1 MGYQKER
8 GRALHNDIVME
19 TVQVLLVEDNPA
31 DANLIDEMLHG
42 SNGASFELDH
52 TSRLSDSLS
61 RLDEKQFDLVL
72 LDLSLPDS
80 HGYATFEAVHTYASQ
95 IPTIILTGM
104 DDKDLALRAIRHGAQ
119 DYLLKDQVNGPFL
132 KQTLYHAIER
142 KKLEQSLSRRNA
154 RLRVLQEVGIEISS
168 KLELDNLLYAIT
180 SQAVKLTGCSSGI
193 LGLYLADQD
202 AIRFAT
208 SVGIDPIGRR
218 LVFRRGEGLTGR
230 ILESESPLLVE
241 DYADWSGA
249 DPAWRSAIGHSAV
262 LGMPVVWGDQFLG
275 VLHMMAPSTE
285 DFDSQIVELL
295 GFFCTQAAIAIRN
308 AQLHRTLENRAEWL
322 EKEVEAR
329 TEEIQAQR
337 TQVEAILASIQ
348 DGIVVMDT
356 QGTILHTN
364 DVVSSW
370 FNHTLMPE
378 DVKRLK
384 DEVRSLAR
392 EPQPGGEVLLDLKNR
407 CLELVT
413 TSISDLDTGAGSILV
428 VIHDI
433 THLRALDR
441 LRSRFVSNISHELRT
456 PLSSIRLC
464 IRLIRQ
470 QPERLDHYLHVM
482 EREVGCEIQLIEQ
495 VMALSRLDAGGLDL
509 DREPR
514 SLDDM
519 AKIAL
524 ANHQFMADT
533 EGVTL
538 HYQPTDLD
546 LVVLVDQRYILQ
558 ALNNLLRN
566 AIQYNTRGG
575 TVTISIRKRV
585 TQERHWALIVVEDT
599 GMGIPED
606 ELPYIFD
613 RFFRG
618 ARPSTERI
626 SGYGLGLAM
635 TKEIAELHGGRIT
648 VTSEVDEGS
657 RFILWLPLVKGRD

>member
-1 MGYQKER
+1 
-8 GRALHNDIVME
+8 ME

-31 DANLIDEMLHG
+31 DASLIDEMLHG
-42 SNGASFELDH
+42 STGTSFELDH
-52 TSRLSDSLS
+52 TSRLSDSLM
-61 RLDEKQFDLVL
+61 RLGEKPFDLVL

-80 HGYATFEAVHTYASQ
+80 RGYATFEAIRAQASR

-119 DYLLKDQVNGPFL
+119 DYLLKDQVNGPLL
-132 KQTLYHAIER
+132 KQTLHHAIER

-154 RLRVLQEVGIEISS
+154 RLRVLQEVGIEITS

-180 SQAVKLTGCSSGI
+180 SRAVKLTGCSSGI

-202 AIRFAT
+202 AVKFAT
-208 SVGIDPIGRR
+208 SVGIDAVEKPQI
-218 LVFRRGEGLTGR
+218 FRRGEGLTGR
-230 ILESESPLLVE
+230 VLETRDPLLVE
-241 DYADWSGA
+241 DYTEWAGA
-249 DPAWRSAIGHSAV
+249 DSAWRSAIGHSAV
-262 LGMPVVWGDQFLG
+262 LGMPVVWGDQLLG
-275 VLHMMAPSTE
+275 VLHIMAPSP
-285 DFDSQIVELL
+285 DYFDSHIVELL

-308 AQLHRTLENRAEWL
+308 AQLHRALENRAEWL
-322 EKEVEAR
+322 EKEVEVR

-337 TQVEAILASIQ
+337 TQVEAILGSIQ
-348 DGIVVMDT
+348 DGIVVMDS

-370 FNHTLMPE
+370 FDHTLTPA

-384 DEVRSLAR
+384 DELRSLAR
-392 EPQPGGEVLLDLKNR
+392 NPDQESEVLLDLKNR

-413 TSISDLDTGAGSILV
+413 TSISDLDTGAGSLVV
-428 VIHDI
+428 VIHDV

-482 EREVGCEIQLIEQ
+482 EREVGFEIQLIEQ

-509 DREPR
+509 ERKPK
-514 SLDDM
+514 SLDELV
-519 AKIAL
+519 KVSL

-533 EGVTL
+533 QGVTL
-538 HYQPTDLD
+538 HYQPTNLD
-546 LVVLVDQRYILQ
+546 LTILVDQQYMLQ
-558 ALNNLLRN
+558 ALNNILRN

-575 TVTISIRKRV
+575 SVTVSIRQRV
-585 TQERHWALIVVEDT
+585 TQVRHWGTVVVEDT

-606 ELPYIFD
+606 ELPQIFD

-618 ARPSTERI
+618 SRPSAEKI

-635 TKEIAELHGGRIT
+635 TQEIMELHGGKIT
-648 VTSEVDEGS
+648 VTSEVGKGS
-657 RFILWLPLVKGRD
+657 CFTLWLPLVEHSHVRSGHQYQ